1 MMILKVRKNPRFH
14 PLFRRCIFGKTTGI
28 GQIDP
33 PADLGSTETIN
44 RCKNNP
50 EKSFITKVG
59 EYIPIGL
66 LMSTISSFEAIGNK
80 HDVYRSKDCTKKFC
94 ESLTEHTGKI
104 NKFKKMKLLTN

>member
-14 PLFRRCIFGKTTGI
+14 PLFRRYIFGKTTGV
-28 GQIDP
+28 GQIDS
-33 PADLGSTETIN
+33 PADLGSTETID

-66 LMSTISSFEAIGNK
+66 LMSTISFEAIGNK
-80 HDVYRSKDCTKKFC
+80 HDVYRSKDCMKRFC
-94 ESLTEHTGKI
+94 ESLREHTVKI